1 MAARDWSKLYR
12 QHRGQ
17 WVALADDRMTAVAHG
32 GSRREV
38 KEAAVKL
45 RGSLTS
51 AVTNV
56 GGTGGSA
63 QG

>member
-45 RGSLTS
+45 GHSHPLVLKFPDELTTF
-51 AVTNV
+51 A
-56 GGTGGSA
+56 G
-63 QG
+63 